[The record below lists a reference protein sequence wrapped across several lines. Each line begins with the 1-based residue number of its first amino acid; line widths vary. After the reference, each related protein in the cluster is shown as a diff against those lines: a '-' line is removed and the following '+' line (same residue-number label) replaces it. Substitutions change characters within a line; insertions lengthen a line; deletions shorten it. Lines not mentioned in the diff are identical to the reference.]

1 MGYSIG
7 SMLAPL
13 AINPFLAVL
22 EFRSDSPV
30 NVSSNN
36 VTLQGGWEFIVIK
49 ESRVYV
55 AFATIGLCV
64 ATLVMPF
71 FVYSFVKCFRRNKN
85 TYSNIDEPGASALSP
100 SKNDI
105 VKRVLAILNPAS
117 YADGNCKFGLTVLV
131 FTILLCM
138 NMMGGLMMFGN
149 FVSMLSVDQL
159 QFASTEAYYLDTVYW
174 GGVTIGRFV
183 SVVLSHFI
191 SIRKLFLIDV
201 CMNLVA
207 ITFAD
212 IFATRGKN
220 FLWIFTAAVGFFLA
234 PISPTGIAY
243 INTQI
248 EVGGIVLT
256 FGMLAFGFGGLVYM
270 WIEGAL
276 YVTYGPSTVFY
287 TLQFCAIF
295 VCLISVIFVAI
306 TWKRKRSAN
315 NEDQTQVVTSD
326 HDVATTSVLRYSDLN
341 TSN

>member
-1 MGYSIG
+1 MGYGIG
-7 SMLAPL
+7 YMLAPL

-22 EFRSDSPV
+22 EFRSDTSV
-30 NVSSNN
+30 NMSSNN
-36 VTLQGGWEFIVIK
+36 VTLQRGW

-64 ATLVMPF
+64 ATLVMPL
-71 FVYSFVKCFRRNKN
+71 FVYSFVKCYRRNKN
-85 TYSNIDEPGASALSP
+85 NYSNIDEPGASALSP
-100 SKNDI
+100 SKNGI

-117 YADGNCKFGLTVLV
+117 YADGNFKFGLTVLV
-131 FTILLCM
+131 FTVLLCM
-138 NMMGGLMMFGN
+138 NINGIVMMFGN
-149 FVSMLSVDQL
+149 FVRTLSVDQL

-174 GGVTIGRFV
+174 GSFTIGRFV
-183 SVVLSHFI
+183 SFVLSYFI
-191 SIRKLFLIDV
+191 STRKLFLIDV
-201 CMNLVA
+201 CMYLVA

-212 IFATRGKN
+212 IFATRGKI
-220 FLWIFTAAVGFFLA
+220 FLWMFTAAIGFFIA
-234 PISPTGIAY
+234 PITPTGIAY

-256 FGMLAFGFGGLVYM
+256 LVVLAFGFGQLLYM

-287 TLQFCAIF
+287 TLQFSAIF

-306 TWKRKRSAN
+306 TWTRKRSAN

-326 HDVATTSVLRYSDLN
+326 HDIATTSVLRYSDLN
-341 TSN
+341 TRN